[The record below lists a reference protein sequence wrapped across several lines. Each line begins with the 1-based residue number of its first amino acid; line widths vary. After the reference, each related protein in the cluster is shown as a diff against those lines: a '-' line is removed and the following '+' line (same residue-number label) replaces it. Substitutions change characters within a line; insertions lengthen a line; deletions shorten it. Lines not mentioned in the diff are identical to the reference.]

1 MCRLRTI
8 HAMMVRRA
16 ALFDLDGTLWNAP
29 IDWRGIRDAMGLRYT
44 GEPIL
49 DQIMSLPE
57 PRREEA
63 LAILHEQESRGVA
76 EGSLIDGEAM
86 LCSSL
91 RDAGVMCGLV
101 SNNARR
107 NVDEVLRLTG
117 LRFDVVLS
125 RDEVPAKPA
134 PEGFVAA
141 LHHLRVE
148 AENAAMI
155 GDTHLD
161 AVAAHSAGIRCII
174 LVSPPAWSAELIP
187 DAVQWQSA
195 DDLESVRHYLMA
207 EWHGCPS
214 GSLDNEPYEEAT
226 DHA

>member
-1 MCRLRTI
+1 MYRLRTI
-8 HAMMVRRA
+8 DAMMVRRA
-16 ALFDLDGTLWNAP
+16 VLFDLDGTLWNAP

-49 DQIMSLPE
+49 DQIMGLPE
-57 PRREEA
+57 PHREQA

-76 EGSLIDGEAM
+76 EGSLVDGATM

-91 RDAGVMCGLV
+91 RNAGVLCGLV

-107 NVDEVLRLTG
+107 NVDAVLRLTG
-117 LRFDVVLS
+117 LQFDVVLS

-141 LHHLRVE
+141 LRHLRVE

-187 DAVQWQSA
+187 DAVPWQSA
-195 DDLESVRHYLMA
+195 ESLESVQHRLMS
-207 EWHGCPS
+207 EWCRSLS
-214 GSLDNEPYEEAT
+214 GSIDSEPYEET
-226 DHA
+226 IDHV